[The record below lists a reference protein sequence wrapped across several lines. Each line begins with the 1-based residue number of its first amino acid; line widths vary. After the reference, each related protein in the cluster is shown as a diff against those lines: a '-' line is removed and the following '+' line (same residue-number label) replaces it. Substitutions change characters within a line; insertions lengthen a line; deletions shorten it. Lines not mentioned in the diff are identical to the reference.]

1 MNVLA
6 VEHVKLN
13 VQLALFLRAQIILRL
28 MLTLVWT
35 VALALLSVLQE
46 LSPRV
51 RNCEGATLGGS
62 VYIDNEKIRKKRC
75 SRCSAFFVYL
85 TPFYLFCIYDVI

>member
-1 MNVLA
+1 M
-6 VEHVKLN
+6 
-13 VQLALFLRAQIILRL
+13 QIILKS
-28 MLTLVWT
+28 MLTLVLIAAH
-35 VALALLSVLQE
+35 VQLSVLQE

-62 VYIDNEKIRKKRC
+62 LYIDNEKIRKKRC

-85 TPFYLFCIYDVI
+85 TPFYLFCIYDVV